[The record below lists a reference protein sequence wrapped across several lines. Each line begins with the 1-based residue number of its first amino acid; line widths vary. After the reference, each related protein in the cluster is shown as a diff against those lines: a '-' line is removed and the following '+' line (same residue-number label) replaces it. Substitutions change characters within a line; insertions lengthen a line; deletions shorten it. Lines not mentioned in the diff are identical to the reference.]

1 MVPSKTKPDNGT
13 TTTAPNLWSKVLADA
28 ASKKSIKPKNLI
40 IMGDENSGKSSLVA
54 QFLKFSQTPGVGNGL
69 DGKNTNTQS
78 QKIDKFSDLESLQE
92 LLEAGKNDFSL
103 SYVST
108 DILDEDNEE
117 VISRLGI
124 YQIASDLPGDRELLK
139 LALDKNNYLD
149 SAVIINLDWS
159 RPYRFIK
166 SLLRWLNVLADAIE
180 NIKCDTAGRQSF
192 ILATEEI
199 ERYLQ
204 LYTDP
209 DNFVPKTPT
218 RQNQSPGV
226 IDNSAESDAMA
237 QLERE
242 SMFNEEIFDYIQQ
255 TLRSICLQ
263 RNFNFSNLIGAALF
277 YTSQAS
283 PMTFSE
289 LRHYTIHRL
298 LSRNIKKTIFN
309 NETMNN
315 QSFKPNKDDPDT
327 EMQIL
332 ESDNSNAKVNNSL
345 NLDEDHLAYNYP
357 FRLSAQVLER
367 DTVRVPSGWD
377 TKAKIN
383 FLRDGFDVDLCL
395 KSFSI
400 DSDRYKKF
408 VSVMLK
414 SYSQSNKNLRYD
426 LDRIVREAQK
436 NADSHSDY
444 NPSAESTNLL
454 NEKISLLDTFK
465 KAIGATNYHSKS
477 NFNNMG
483 LDGNTNELTSLT
495 SYENEQEFLSRL
507 YADQIERA
515 SAEESIDTSTR
526 LNRNPSQQ
534 IQNSSGYQASQSRY
548 KDSENSL
555 STAVIPIVTEESPSD
570 TQEKL
575 FISTENPGYLNQT
588 LGTPNMP
595 YSPNLSASPSVASSS
610 TFSLD
615 KLSNANITKTS
626 SSLNFSKFSS
636 SRNTKVEIE
645 PTKNAMKESEPL
657 EKPKGEKEVAFD
669 SAKLNSFFST
679 LMKKKPNA
687 NTSTTPNN
695 GLNPSPSK

>member
-1 MVPSKTKPDNGT
+1 MVPPKSKPQNGT
-13 TTTAPNLWSKVLADA
+13 TTPAPNLWSKVLADA

-69 DGKNTNTQS
+69 DGKNTTAQS
-78 QKIDKFSDLESLQE
+78 QKIDKFSDLESLHE
-92 LLEAGKNDFSL
+92 LMEAGKNDFSL

-108 DILDEDNEE
+108 DILDEDNE
-117 VISRLGI
+117 V
-124 YQIASDLPGDRELLK
+124 
-139 LALDKNNYLD
+139 
-149 SAVIINLDWS
+149 
-159 RPYRFIK
+159 
-166 SLLRWLNVLADAIE
+166 
-180 NIKCDTAGRQSF
+180 
-192 ILATEEI
+192 
-199 ERYLQ
+199 ERHLQ
-204 LYTDP
+204 LYSDP

-218 RQNQSPGV
+218 HQNQSQGA
-226 IDNSAESDAMA
+226 IDNSSEVLLPLESGTLDLNFGIPIIIVCTKSDAMA

-263 RNFNFSNLIGAALF
+263 LGAALF

-298 LSRNIKKTIFN
+298 LSRNIKKTTFS
-309 NETMNN
+309 NETLTN
-315 QSFKPNKDDPDT
+315 QSFKPNKDDADT

-332 ESDNSNAKVNNSL
+332 DSDDTNPQVNNSL
-345 NLDEDHLAYNYP
+345 EMDEDHVAYNYP

-395 KSFSI
+395 ASFSI
-400 DSDRYKKF
+400 DSD
-408 VSVMLK
+408 
-414 SYSQSNKNLRYD
+414 RYD

-436 NADSHSDY
+436 NADSHSSHNY
-444 NPSAESTNLL
+444 SAESTNSLS
-454 NEKISLLDTFK
+454 EKISLLDTFK

-483 LDGNTNELTSLT
+483 LEGHSIELTSLT

-526 LNRNPSQQ
+526 LSRNPSQQ

-555 STAVIPIVTEESPSD
+555 STAVIPIVTSDSPSD
-570 TQEKL
+570 IQDKL
-575 FISTENPGYLNQT
+575 FISTENPEYSNQT
-588 LGTPNMP
+588 LGTPIMS
-595 YSPNLSASPSVASSS
+595 YSPNLSASPSVTSLS
-610 TFSLD
+610 TFNLD
-615 KLSNANITKTS
+615 KLSNTNITKNS

-636 SRNTKVEIE
+636 SRNTKVEID
-645 PTKNAMKESEPL
+645 PTKNTMKESEPL
-657 EKPKGEKEVAFD
+657 EKPKGEKDVAFD